1 MHSSIITCYTL
12 FGKSLV
18 KDCHKISPV
27 TSYLNLIF
35 SRDFT
40 PGIIPICLI
49 YPDKIQSENLKTL
62 KFLSELNSDWFV
74 QSV

>member
-1 MHSSIITCYTL
+1 MHSSIITCYTP

-18 KDCHKISPV
+18 KDCHKINQV
-27 TSYLNLIF
+27 TFYLSLIF

-40 PGIIPICLI
+40 PGHIPIYLV

-62 KFLSELNSDWFV
+62 KSLSELNYDWFV
-74 QSV
+74 LSV